1 MCLAVDPAGEPYAVR
16 LTHRTLAASPPPDA
30 PGIGFAVGAEEFVR
44 SLWGALLSGGTCAL
58 GPVRPLSGLTP
69 AGAAVLLDHR
79 LRPVPPG
86 IPGEVYLRGAAAGD
100 GFPLRP
106 GATAGTYVPDPYGAP
121 GDRMVR
127 TGERAVFGRDGELR
141 RALPAHGSD
150 DLIGGYRMDTARVG
164 EALARHPGV
173 AAAAAVVREDEPGE
187 RRLIAYVV
195 PRGAAPAEAEVQA
208 WAAERL
214 PEYLVPSSVV
224 ALDALPVGPDGR
236 LDRRALP
243 APGEAE
249 QRGAAGRPYGRWEEP
264 LSRLFSEVLS
274 GKEVGADDNFFR
286 VGGHSLLA
294 VRLVNRVRAELGKEI
309 TLRDV
314 FRHPTVAALAEWF
327 AAAAAEGPAGG
338 PAPEADRPTLRRR
351 TNGGARL
358 RT

>member
-1 MCLAVDPAGEPYAVR
+1 M
-16 LTHRTLAASPPPDA
+16 
-30 PGIGFAVGAEEFVR
+30 
-44 SLWGALLSGGTCAL
+44 GALLSGGTCAL

-164 EALARHPGV
+164 ELLARHPGV